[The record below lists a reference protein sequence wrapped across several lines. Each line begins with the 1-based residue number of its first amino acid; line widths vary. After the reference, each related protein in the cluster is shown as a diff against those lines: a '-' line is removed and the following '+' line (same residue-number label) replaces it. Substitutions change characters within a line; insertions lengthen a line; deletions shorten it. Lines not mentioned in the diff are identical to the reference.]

1 MNRLVYKVTDADL
14 FCVIQISLCKE
25 LISNSIMQ
33 TLQIQLPDSINIET
47 QEIQLLLASRLYEK
61 GLLSVGQAAQMTGLS
76 KRTFMEL
83 LGRYQVSVL
92 NYPAEDIMQDFENA

>member
-1 MNRLVYKVTDADL
+1 
-14 FCVIQISLCKE
+14 
-25 LISNSIMQ
+25 MQ

-47 QEIQLLLASRLYEK
+47 QEIQLLLAKFYEN
-61 GLLSVGQAAQMTGLS
+61 GLLSVGQAAQMAGFS

-92 NYPAEDIMQDFENA
+92 NYPAEDIMQDFENT

>member
-1 MNRLVYKVTDADL
+1 
-14 FCVIQISLCKE
+14 
-25 LISNSIMQ
+25 MQ
-33 TLQIQLPDSINIET
+33 TLQIQLPDFINIDT
-47 QEIQLLLASRLYEK
+47 QEIQMLLASKLYEK
-61 GLLSVGQAAQMTGLS
+61 GVLSVGQAAQMAGLS

>member
-1 MNRLVYKVTDADL
+1 
-14 FCVIQISLCKE
+14 
-25 LISNSIMQ
+25 MQ

-47 QEIQLLLASRLYEK
+47 QEIQLLLASRLYEN
-61 GLLSVGQAAQMTGLS
+61 GLLSVGQAAQMAGFS

-83 LGRYQVSVL
+83 LGRYQVSIL

>member
-1 MNRLVYKVTDADL
+1 
-14 FCVIQISLCKE
+14 
-25 LISNSIMQ
+25 MQ

-47 QEIQLLLASRLYEK
+47 QEIQLLLASRLYEN
-61 GLLSVGQAAQMTGLS
+61 GLLSVGQAAQMAGFS

>member
-1 MNRLVYKVTDADL
+1 
-14 FCVIQISLCKE
+14 
-25 LISNSIMQ
+25 MQ

-92 NYPAEDIMQDFENA
+92 NYPAEDIMQDFDNA

>member
-1 MNRLVYKVTDADL
+1 M
-14 FCVIQISLCKE
+14 QI
-25 LISNSIMQ
+25 
-33 TLQIQLPDSINIET
+33 LQIQLPDFINIDT
-47 QEIQLLLASRLYEK
+47 QEIQMLLASKLYEK
-61 GLLSVGQAAQMTGLS
+61 GVLSVGQAAQMAGLS